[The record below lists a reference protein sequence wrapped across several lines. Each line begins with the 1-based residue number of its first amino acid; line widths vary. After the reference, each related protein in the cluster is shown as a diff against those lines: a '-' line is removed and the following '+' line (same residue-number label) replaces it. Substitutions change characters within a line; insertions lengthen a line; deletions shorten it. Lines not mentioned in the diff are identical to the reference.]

1 MALEKALSESDTA
14 LVNSLENKPSI
25 TVHKR
30 IIDRGK
36 VVLCLWKDTDYCYQY
51 VGSSFTNYAT
61 RRAFEDTNRRFN
73 AYVTSLCNKKLE
85 ELYRRHYGFVFPH
98 I

>member
-1 MALEKALSESDTA
+1 MALEKALVELDTA
-14 LVNSLENKPSI
+14 ILDILVNNPDI
-25 TVHKR
+25 TVHKL
-30 IIDRGK
+30 ITDDGK
-36 VVLCLWKDTDYCYQY
+36 VVLCLWEDTDYCYQY

-73 AYVTSLCNKKLE
+73 AYARKVCIKKLE
-85 ELYRRHYGFVFPH
+85 ELFRLRYGFAFPR

>member
-1 MALEKALSESDTA
+1 MTLETA
-14 LVNSLENKPSI
+14 LVDVLENMPDI
-25 TVHKR
+25 TVHKL
-30 IIDRGK
+30 ITDRGK
-36 VVLCLWKDTDYCYQY
+36 VVFCLWEDADYCYRY

-85 ELYRRHYGFVFPH
+85 ELFRLRYGFAFPR